1 MGQMA
6 LNCESFE
13 EAKNH
18 YGMDDG
24 FAFAS
29 VDDRTALFGYDVFW
43 DDGESATFNDKD
55 EIIFSVGSR
64 ETGGLKWNRKTI
76 SRKGIPGLF
85 DRILKIYAVYGH
97 GDGRANKEVLSL
109 ASEFGGLHIY
119 SDLGVDVDKVLK
131 NTDLVRGALNDRSI
145 FRKRK
150 DTFKDWY
157 DLSRDLNIVWKENE
171 RILQKVGKLEDSEE
185 NINLTIS
192 RNAKKTFYSIT
203 RIRKDMIKGIPVYEE
218 VRRPRDLFS
227 LLWQV
232 VLDTVNEN
240 QSSSFFA
247 SLRRCAVCGEFS
259 FEEEDGVRLMRRT
272 KDGFFAHIFRV
283 DDEGNEKDCYHIL
296 KERQARAAGKRDYKC
311 VYCRKRDSLKN
322 MKKMENKTNMY
333 YHEKCLKDH
342 EANNKGQTSSD

>member
-1 MGQMA
+1 MGQIA

-13 EAKNH
+13 ETKNH

-24 FAFAS
+24 FAFES

-43 DDGESATFNDKD
+43 DDGEKATFTDKG
-55 EIIFSVGSR
+55 EIIFPVGSR
-64 ETGGLKWNRKTI
+64 ESSGAKWNRKTI
-76 SRKGIPGLF
+76 SRKGIPALF
-85 DRILKIYAVYGH
+85 DRILKIYAVDGH
-97 GDGRANKEVLSL
+97 GDGRASKEVLSL

-119 SDLGVDVDKVLK
+119 SDLGVDVDKVIK

-218 VRRPRDLFS
+218 LRRPRDLFS
-227 LLWQV
+227 LIWQV
-232 VLDTVNEN
+232 VLDTVNN
-240 QSSSFFA
+240 KILSFFA
-247 SLRRCAVCGEFS
+247 PLRRCAVCGEFS

-272 KDGFFAHIFRV
+272 KDGFFAHILRV

-311 VYCRKRDSLKN
+311 VYCGKRDSLKN

-333 YHEKCLKDH
+333 YHEKCMKDL
-342 EANNKGQTSSD
+342 EAKNKGQTLSD

>member
-1 MGQMA
+1 MGQIA

-13 EAKNH
+13 ETKNH

-24 FAFAS
+24 FAFES

-43 DDGESATFNDKD
+43 DDGEKATFIDKG
-55 EIIFSVGSR
+55 EIIFPVGSR
-64 ETGGLKWNRKTI
+64 ESSGAKWNRKTI
-76 SRKGIPGLF
+76 SRKGIPALF
-85 DRILKIYAVYGH
+85 DRILKIYAVDGH
-97 GDGRANKEVLSL
+97 GDGRASKEVLSL

-119 SDLGVDVDKVLK
+119 SDLGVDVDKVIK

-272 KDGFFAHIFRV
+272 KDGFFAHILRV

-311 VYCRKRDSLKN
+311 VYCGKRDSLKN

-342 EANNKGQTSSD
+342 EANNKGQTFSD